1 MQNMAAAPKQQE
13 RASGVIRQEKLAPL
27 DVRLEKLGLV
37 RDWDFAL
44 HLPLRYE
51 DETSVTPIGS
61 LAVNTHA
68 QIEGRV
74 ADQRFVRTGRGQQL
88 QAVVEDST
96 GSITIRFL
104 HYFPSIQKQLA
115 VGSAVR
121 LYGEPREGY
130 YGGLEMVH
138 PRIKSGKAAETELPK
153 ALTPVYPAGEG
164 IQQRWLRKR
173 IDRALLDLDLTDLVP
188 EAVRTKFGLP
198 GLREALSYIHT
209 PPSGADVIGLQERS
223 APAWRRLIFDE
234 LLAQQITLRESRAVA
249 FQRTAPPLAGDDAE
263 LVGCFLAQLPFN
275 LTNAQRRVTD
285 EILADLAANRPM
297 HRLVQGDVGSGKT
310 VVAALAALRA
320 VASGHQAS
328 LMAPTEILAE
338 QHFRKIAAWLEPLG
352 IRTAWLTGRIFDE
365 LLAQQIT
372 LRESRAVAFQ
382 RTAPPLAGDDAELVG
397 CFLAQLPFNLTN
409 AQRRVTDEI
418 LADLAANRPMHRLVQ
433 GDVGSGKTVVAALA
447 ALRAVASGHQASL
460 MAPTEILAE
469 QHFRKI
475 AAWLEPLGIR
485 TAWLTGR
492 LKTAEKNAA
501 LEAVASGEAR
511 IVIGTHALI
520 QEGVKFANLGLAIVD
535 EQHRFGVAQRLA
547 LRTRPESALVPHLL
561 MLSATPI
568 PRTLAMSYLADLD
581 VSVIDELPPGRTPVV
596 TKTVKTSRKDDVL
609 SVVRSVVAQG
619 RQVYWVCPLIE
630 ESDKLDLTPATVC
643 RDDLQQRLPDLTV
656 GLVHGAMPAAEKDA
670 VMQDFVS
677 GLTQILVATTVIE
690 VGVDVPNATLMV
702 IEHAERFGLAQ
713 LHQLRGRV
721 GRGATQSACILLFGE
736 DISPAGWERLKAIR
750 DTTDGFEI
758 ARRDLEMRGPGE
770 FLGERQSGTPLLR
783 FADLDR
789 DEALLAAARR
799 TADAW
804 LEKDRDAA
812 LRHAARW
819 FKTAGEFLAA

>member
-115 VGSAVR
+115 VGSTVR

-249 FQRTAPPLAGDDAE
+249 FQRTAPPLAGDDTE

-338 QHFRKIAAWLEPLG
+338 QHFRKIAAWL
-352 IRTAWLTGRIFDE
+352 D
-365 LLAQQIT
+365 
-372 LRESRAVAFQ
+372 
-382 RTAPPLAGDDAELVG
+382 
-397 CFLAQLPFNLTN
+397 
-409 AQRRVTDEI
+409 
-418 LADLAANRPMHRLVQ
+418 
-433 GDVGSGKTVVAALA
+433 
-447 ALRAVASGHQASL
+447 
-460 MAPTEILAE
+460 
-469 QHFRKI
+469 
-475 AAWLEPLGIR
+475 PLGIR

-721 GRGATQSACILLFGE
+721 GRGAAQSACILLFGE

>member
-115 VGSAVR
+115 VGSTVR

-352 IRTAWLTGRIFDE
+352 IRTAWLTGR
-365 LLAQQIT
+365 
-372 LRESRAVAFQ
+372 
-382 RTAPPLAGDDAELVG
+382 
-397 CFLAQLPFNLTN
+397 
-409 AQRRVTDEI
+409 
-418 LADLAANRPMHRLVQ
+418 
-433 GDVGSGKTVVAALA
+433 
-447 ALRAVASGHQASL
+447 
-460 MAPTEILAE
+460 
-469 QHFRKI
+469 
-475 AAWLEPLGIR
+475 
-485 TAWLTGR
+485 

-568 PRTLAMSYLADLD
+568 PRPLAMSYLADLD

>member
-115 VGSAVR
+115 VGSTVR

-223 APAWRRLIFDE
+223 APAWRRL
-234 LLAQQITLRESRAVA
+234 
-249 FQRTAPPLAGDDAE
+249 
-263 LVGCFLAQLPFN
+263 
-275 LTNAQRRVTD
+275 
-285 EILADLAANRPM
+285 
-297 HRLVQGDVGSGKT
+297 
-310 VVAALAALRA
+310 
-320 VASGHQAS
+320 
-328 LMAPTEILAE
+328 
-338 QHFRKIAAWLEPLG
+338 
-352 IRTAWLTGRIFDE
+352 IFDE

-702 IEHAERFGLAQ
+702 IEHAERVGLAQ

-721 GRGATQSACILLFGE
+721 GRGAAQSACILLFGE

-799 TADAW
+799 TADVW

>member
-115 VGSAVR
+115 VGSTVR

-338 QHFRKIAAWLEPLG
+338 QHFRKIAAWLEPL
-352 IRTAWLTGRIFDE
+352 A
-365 LLAQQIT
+365 
-372 LRESRAVAFQ
+372 
-382 RTAPPLAGDDAELVG
+382 
-397 CFLAQLPFNLTN
+397 
-409 AQRRVTDEI
+409 
-418 LADLAANRPMHRLVQ
+418 
-433 GDVGSGKTVVAALA
+433 
-447 ALRAVASGHQASL
+447 
-460 MAPTEILAE
+460 
-469 QHFRKI
+469 
-475 AAWLEPLGIR
+475 IR

>member
-115 VGSAVR
+115 VGSTVR

-338 QHFRKIAAWLEPLG
+338 QHFRKI
-352 IRTAWLTGRIFDE
+352 T
-365 LLAQQIT
+365 
-372 LRESRAVAFQ
+372 
-382 RTAPPLAGDDAELVG
+382 
-397 CFLAQLPFNLTN
+397 
-409 AQRRVTDEI
+409 
-418 LADLAANRPMHRLVQ
+418 
-433 GDVGSGKTVVAALA
+433 
-447 ALRAVASGHQASL
+447 
-460 MAPTEILAE
+460 
-469 QHFRKI
+469 
-475 AAWLEPLGIR
+475 AWLEPLGIR

>member
-61 LAVNTHA
+61 LVVNTHA

-115 VGSAVR
+115 VGSTVR

-223 APAWRRLIFDE
+223 APAWRRL
-234 LLAQQITLRESRAVA
+234 
-249 FQRTAPPLAGDDAE
+249 
-263 LVGCFLAQLPFN
+263 
-275 LTNAQRRVTD
+275 
-285 EILADLAANRPM
+285 
-297 HRLVQGDVGSGKT
+297 
-310 VVAALAALRA
+310 
-320 VASGHQAS
+320 
-328 LMAPTEILAE
+328 
-338 QHFRKIAAWLEPLG
+338 
-352 IRTAWLTGRIFDE
+352 IFDE

-670 VMQDFVS
+670 IMQDFVS

-713 LHQLRGRV
+713 RHQLRGRV
-721 GRGATQSACILLFGE
+721 GRGAAQSACILLFGE

>member
-115 VGSAVR
+115 VGSTVR

-352 IRTAWLTGRIFDE
+352 IRTAR
-365 LLAQQIT
+365 
-372 LRESRAVAFQ
+372 
-382 RTAPPLAGDDAELVG
+382 
-397 CFLAQLPFNLTN
+397 
-409 AQRRVTDEI
+409 
-418 LADLAANRPMHRLVQ
+418 
-433 GDVGSGKTVVAALA
+433 
-447 ALRAVASGHQASL
+447 
-460 MAPTEILAE
+460 
-469 QHFRKI
+469 
-475 AAWLEPLGIR
+475 
-485 TAWLTGR
+485 LTGR

-721 GRGATQSACILLFGE
+721 GRGAAQSACILLFGE

-799 TADAW
+799 TADVW

>member
-115 VGSAVR
+115 VGSTVR

-249 FQRTAPPLAGDDAE
+249 FQRTAPPLAGDD
-263 LVGCFLAQLPFN
+263 
-275 LTNAQRRVTD
+275 T
-285 EILADLAANRPM
+285 
-297 HRLVQGDVGSGKT
+297 
-310 VVAALAALRA
+310 
-320 VASGHQAS
+320 
-328 LMAPTEILAE
+328 
-338 QHFRKIAAWLEPLG
+338 
-352 IRTAWLTGRIFDE
+352 
-365 LLAQQIT
+365 
-372 LRESRAVAFQ
+372 
-382 RTAPPLAGDDAELVG
+382 ELVG

-561 MLSATPI
+561 MLSAAPI

-721 GRGATQSACILLFGE
+721 GRGAAQSACILLFGE